1 VKSKCANAP
10 NRQTKKTHSTSE
22 SNLITPSFHTVTP
35 PDTHTHQRQE
45 KKKSAI
51 STSSQESQRES
62 PSGEKF
68 NAVRRMRSRCD
79 RDLDFHARWI
89 SHQGLPRRLCFSGG
103 CGRGA
108 DRRTANRCFLGAVHF
123 IVVLSRGVAA
133 GRLRDDVGLRGT
145 FSRECSVP
153 SYWTDSFDYHVPF
166 SLVGLLLKSLRRKV
180 ES

>member
-1 VKSKCANAP
+1 MCK
-10 NRQTKKTHSTSE
+10 RTQQTNQKNTQHIGIQPDYPQFSHGH
-22 SNLITPSFHTVTP
+22 TPRH
-35 PDTHTHQRQE
+35 THTPTTG